1 LHCGPGHKR
10 ALGPRG
16 INDPPHRIAPKQGDR
31 AFPRNYGL
39 GRWAPL
45 AAAGRLGLAAA
56 SALSAIGSQTRRDP
70 AMPWVYLIAAGL
82 FEVGFASTL
91 KLTDG
96 FTKLWP
102 TLIFTVCIVLSF
114 LLLNKAVKDLPIGTA
129 YAIWTGIGAAGTAI
143 VGILVYKEPVT
154 ALRLFFIATL
164 IGSIIGLKLATT
176 TT

>member
-1 LHCGPGHKR
+1 
-10 ALGPRG
+10 
-16 INDPPHRIAPKQGDR
+16 
-31 AFPRNYGL
+31 
-39 GRWAPL
+39 
-45 AAAGRLGLAAA
+45 
-56 SALSAIGSQTRRDP
+56 
-70 AMPWVYLIAAGL
+70 MPWVYLIAAGL

-114 LLLNKAVKDLPIGTA
+114 VLLNKAVKDLPIGTA

-164 IGSIIGLKLATT
+164 IASIIGLKLATT

>member
-1 LHCGPGHKR
+1 
-10 ALGPRG
+10 
-16 INDPPHRIAPKQGDR
+16 
-31 AFPRNYGL
+31 
-39 GRWAPL
+39 
-45 AAAGRLGLAAA
+45 
-56 SALSAIGSQTRRDP
+56 
-70 AMPWVYLIAAGL
+70 MPWVYLIAAGL

>member
-1 LHCGPGHKR
+1 
-10 ALGPRG
+10 
-16 INDPPHRIAPKQGDR
+16 
-31 AFPRNYGL
+31 
-39 GRWAPL
+39 
-45 AAAGRLGLAAA
+45 
-56 SALSAIGSQTRRDP
+56 
-70 AMPWVYLIAAGL
+70 MPWVYLVAAGL

-91 KLTDG
+91 KLTEG

-102 TLIFTVCIVLSF
+102 TLVFAVCIVLSF
-114 LLLNKAVKDLPIGTA
+114 VLLNKAARDLPIGTA
-129 YAIWTGIGAAGTAI
+129 YAVWTGIGAAGTAI

>member
-1 LHCGPGHKR
+1 
-10 ALGPRG
+10 
-16 INDPPHRIAPKQGDR
+16 
-31 AFPRNYGL
+31 
-39 GRWAPL
+39 
-45 AAAGRLGLAAA
+45 
-56 SALSAIGSQTRRDP
+56 
-70 AMPWVYLIAAGL
+70 MPWVYLIAAGL

-91 KLTDG
+91 KLTEG

-164 IGSIIGLKLATT
+164 IGSIIGLKLATMT
-176 TT
+176 T

>member
-1 LHCGPGHKR
+1 
-10 ALGPRG
+10 
-16 INDPPHRIAPKQGDR
+16 
-31 AFPRNYGL
+31 
-39 GRWAPL
+39 
-45 AAAGRLGLAAA
+45 
-56 SALSAIGSQTRRDP
+56 
-70 AMPWVYLIAAGL
+70 MPWVYLVAAGL

-91 KLTDG
+91 KLTEG

-114 LLLNKAVKDLPIGTA
+114 VLLNKAARDLPIGTA